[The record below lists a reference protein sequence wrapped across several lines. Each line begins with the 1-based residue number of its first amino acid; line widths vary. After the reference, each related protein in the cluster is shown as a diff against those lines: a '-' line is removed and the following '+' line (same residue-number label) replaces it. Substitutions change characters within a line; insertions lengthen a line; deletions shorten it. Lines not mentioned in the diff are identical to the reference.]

1 MRAYELQNAVGIE
14 NLKLVTR
21 DIPKAGPGEVIV
33 RLKAASLN
41 YRDLATVAYMG
52 GRFPFVPLSDGAG
65 DIVDVGAG
73 VTRVKTGDRV
83 APSFFPHWLAGAP
96 TAAMLAALGSPY
108 DGCAADYLKVSA
120 EGVTIA
126 PKNFSY
132 EEIATLPCA
141 ALTAWR
147 GLMVEGGLKAGD
159 TVLVQGTGGVSI
171 FALQFAKAAGA
182 RVIVTSSSDEKLE
195 RARALGA
202 DALINYKT
210 IPDWASEARKLTD
223 GHGVDHVIEVGGAD
237 TFMQSIMAI
246 RLGGHIAVIGLL
258 SGMTKDMNVA
268 AIFSQNA
275 KISGVTVGSRAMV
288 EDMVRAIE
296 QNDIRPVI
304 DKRFA
309 LEEFP
314 DALRLMQ
321 GASHFGKI
329 VLNIG

>member
-14 NLKLVTR
+14 NLKLVER
-21 DIPKAGPGEVIV
+21 DVPRAGLGEVVV

-41 YRDLATVAYMG
+41 YRDLAIVSYMG
-52 GRFPFVPLSDGAG
+52 GNMPFVPLSDGAG
-65 DIVDVGAG
+65 EVVEVGAG
-73 VTRVKTGDRV
+73 VSRVKVGDRV
-83 APSFFPHWLAGAP
+83 APSFFPHWLSGEPTPAG
-96 TAAMLAALGSPY
+96 LAALGSPY
-108 DGCAADYLKVSA
+108 DGCASDYLKVSA
-120 EGVTIA
+120 EGVSIA
-126 PKNFSY
+126 PKNLSD
-132 EEIATLPCA
+132 EEVACLPCA

-147 GLMVEGGLKAGD
+147 GLFVEGKLKAGD

-195 RARALGA
+195 RAKTLGA
-202 DALINYKT
+202 DEFINYKKT
-210 IPDWASEARKLTD
+210 PDWSGEARKLT
-223 GHGVDHVIEVGGAD
+223 GGRGVDHVIEVGGAD
-237 TFMQSIMAI
+237 TFPQSIAAI

-258 SGMTKDMNVA
+258 TGMTKDLNVA

-275 KISGVTVGSRAMV
+275 RISGVTVGSRAMV
-288 EDMVRAIE
+288 DDMFRAIE
-296 QNDIRPVI
+296 QNDIHPVI
-304 DKRFA
+304 DQRFS

-314 DALRLMQ
+314 EALKLMQ